1 MKKVTV
7 LDTTLRD
14 GDTREVR
21 FSVADKI
28 AIAAELADA
37 GVDVVE
43 IGASTD
49 PGAAR
54 ELAAVVD
61 AVRSC
66 TLAVLTPASADAI
79 DVAGQALRG
88 AEAARIHLFHRVTSD
103 PDEIA
108 RIALFVRRARD
119 QAEEVEYSPGNAACA
134 DLDAVASNV
143 RAAIRGGARVIN
155 VSDTAGRALPEDI
168 AFRLRELRRAVPEI
182 ADVELSFHGHDDLGL
197 ATANALAAL
206 RAGASQVE
214 TAVNGLGARA
224 GNTALEEI
232 VGALHIHAGTLGMT
246 TAIDPSRLAA
256 LSRLVEAR
264 SGVAVGAQKAIV
276 GREARFSARRS
287 GGSVAAEVIEG
298 TEDAPHRRA

>member
-1 MKKVTV
+1 MKKVTL

-43 IGASTD
+43 IGTSSD
-49 PGAAR
+49 PWAAR
-54 ELAAVVD
+54 DLAAVAE

-66 TLAVLTPASADAI
+66 ALAVLAPASADAI
-79 DVAGQALRG
+79 DVAGRALRG
-88 AEAARIHLFHRVTSD
+88 AEAARIHLFHRVTTD
-103 PDEIA
+103 PEEVA
-108 RIALFVRRARD
+108 RIELFVRRARE
-119 QAEEVEYSPGNAACA
+119 QAEEVEYSPGNAAGA
-134 DLDAVASNV
+134 DLGALASNV

-155 VSDTAGRALPEDI
+155 VSDTAGRALPEDV
-168 AFRLRELRRAVPEI
+168 ARRLRELRRVVPEV

-206 RAGASQVE
+206 RAGASQIE

-232 VGALHIHAGTLGMT
+232 VGALHIHGGALGMAT
-246 TAIDPSRLAA
+246 GVEVSRLGA

-276 GREARFSARRS
+276 GRDARFSARRS
-287 GGSVAAEVIEG
+287 GVSIAAEAIEG
-298 TEDAPHRRA
+298 MEEARGGSG